1 MGAVVSFIEDV
12 VSGVVDA
19 VGDVVEEVVNV
30 AEKVIETVAE
40 NPILIVAAIAAPYAL
55 GALAAEAGVVG
66 ALEVATAAEAVETGA
81 AVLEAT
87 GTATAVASAETA
99 AAATVIEGGATVAE
113 ATTAAS
119 LAADGA
125 TVAEAVS
132 SATAGAVE
140 TSALTEVASTATET
154 MTNAW
159 ETISQAAQNITSTIG
174 ETLAPGADPML
185 QKLAGQVAVNTA
197 TNGGDFEKALLN
209 TGLSFGTGFLGSEIA
224 DVTGSDL
231 AGRVAANSAKQLVT
245 TGDIDLT
252 KLAGSELGKFVG
264 NEVADETGSDLAGK
278 AASSVTNSTVQGK
291 DATAG
296 LLGLGVGE
304 IVNGATNTID
314 DFIKSSGVDSSVTGE
329 DQSGVTK
336 TGSVEGGLTAVAN
349 NDAKNDENIDT
360 TTGGLNQVIDTSDA
374 TTNPSTPTTLTGEK
388 EIDRA
393 VDDIISGTS
402 TAPTGEDTTVS
413 TVDTPVVN
421 EVPVSTEVPVNPE
434 TPPAPTG
441 GLNQIAA
448 DTSINAPETSVT
460 APTTATTNEEN
471 KDVLSTIGEEKPVP
485 TEEPDIKGVAKD
497 AAAVA
502 GAATAA
508 GAGTSALIKNLTS
521 VVTNKAKTGLTK
533 SLTKSLTSTKA
544 PVRNQLT
551 SAQMAA
557 MKVAATKPSRP
568 PIQMDVS
575 KLIPVAKK
583 TSTPLAPPA
592 KIDVSKLTPVKNIA
606 SLTSI
611 LNKAKKP
618 G

>member
-159 ETISQAAQNITSTIG
+159 ETLSQAAQNITSTIG

-231 AGRVAANSAKQLVT
+231 VGRVAANSAKQLVT

-329 DQSGVTK
+329 DQSGVIK

-360 TTGGLNQVIDTSDA
+360 TSGGLNQVIDTSDA

-460 APTTATTNEEN
+460 APTTATTTEEN

-497 AAAVA
+497 AAAVT

>member
-1 MGAVVSFIEDV
+1 
-12 VSGVVDA
+12 
-19 VGDVVEEVVNV
+19 
-30 AEKVIETVAE
+30 
-40 NPILIVAAIAAPYAL
+40 
-55 GALAAEAGVVG
+55 
-66 ALEVATAAEAVETGA
+66 
-81 AVLEAT
+81 
-87 GTATAVASAETA
+87 
-99 AAATVIEGGATVAE
+99 
-113 ATTAAS
+113 
-119 LAADGA
+119 
-125 TVAEAVS
+125 
-132 SATAGAVE
+132 
-140 TSALTEVASTATET
+140 
-154 MTNAW
+154 
-159 ETISQAAQNITSTIG
+159 
-174 ETLAPGADPML
+174 ML

-209 TGLSFGTGFLGSEIA
+209 TGLSFGTGFLGSEVA

-245 TGDIDLT
+245 TGDIDIT
-252 KLAGSELGKFVG
+252 KLAGSEIGKLVG

-278 AASSVTNSTVQGK
+278 AASSVTNSTIQGK
-291 DATAG
+291 DATTG
-296 LLGLGVGE
+296 LLNLGVGE
-304 IVNGATNTID
+304 IVNGATNTVSN
-314 DFIKSSGVDSSVTGE
+314 FVKSSGVDDSVTGE
-329 DQSGVTK
+329 DQIGVQK
-336 TGSVEGGLTAVAN
+336 TGSVESGLNAVSN
-349 NDAKNDENIDT
+349 NNVKNDENTNTDV
-360 TTGGLNQVIDTSDA
+360 TTGGLNQVLNTTSNVDTPVD
-374 TTNPSTPTTLTGEK
+374 TTTPTNVISDTTTTLSGEK
-388 EIDRA
+388 PIDRTI
-393 VDDIISGTS
+393 DDIISGTT

-421 EVPVSTEVPVNPE
+421 EVPVNTEVPVTPE

-460 APTTATTNEEN
+460 APTTATTTEEN

-485 TEEPDIKGVAKD
+485 TEEPNIKGVAKD
-497 AAAVA
+497 AATVA

-508 GAGTSALIKNLTS
+508 GAGTNALINKLTS
-521 VVTNKAKTGLTK
+521 VVTNTAKTGLTKSLNK

-544 PVRNQLT
+544 PARTQPT
-551 SAQMAA
+551 AAQMAA
-557 MKVAATKPSRP
+557 MKVAATKPSKP